1 MGEIREQVAYLK
13 GFAEGLNVGESAEG
27 KLIVKMFD
35 VLDSIADAFDD
46 VDDEIEELEEYI
58 EAVDEDLSEMEEIF
72 EDDDCDC
79 GECHPHHH
87 DCDCDDEPEIF
98 EVECPSCGETVNF
111 TSDMIDCDDDVEIL
125 CPNCDAVV
133 YTVEHIDGEDLEED
147 EEEDEE

>member
-13 GFAEGLNVGESAEG
+13 GLAEGLNVGESAEG

-79 GECHPHHH
+79 
-87 DCDCDDEPEIF
+87 DDDEPEIF